1 MKRILAFLITFV
13 MIFSLCA
20 CSNEE
25 DKNTNTTTKIKFS
38 QSVEELQ
45 NLDGQKVEIN
55 GFMSL
60 LSPLNGELIY
70 LMNIPFQSCPYCLP
84 NTSTLSNTI
93 AVKGTNIEFT
103 SQPVKI
109 IGTLKFANYVDAY
122 GYEYGYRIED
132 AEIVELDAKEVSE
145 TMRVYYTLAENS
157 YIEELYAVMSYIDQV
172 ACYQDYGFEA
182 TDFDSFG
189 TIPFPAYSS
198 IHNVVTSL
206 NTNGEYNDYLEMLEL
221 TKETMDK
228 VNTSLEA
235 KDYEHYNG
243 YKDESEQL
251 FTMFNAFINKYEF

>member
-1 MKRILAFLITFV
+1 MKKLLTLVLSLI

-20 CSNEE
+20 CSDKNEQNEE
-25 DKNTNTTTKIKFS
+25 TTTKIKFS
-38 QSVEELQ
+38 QSVEELK
-45 NLDGQKVEIN
+45 NLDGKKVEIN

-84 NTSTLSNTI
+84 NTNTLSNTI
-93 AVKGTNIEFT
+93 AVKGTDIEFT

-109 IGTLKFANYVDAY
+109 TGTLRFANYVDAY

-132 AEIVELDAKEVSE
+132 AEIVELNAEEVSE

-157 YIEELYAVMSYIDQV
+157 YIEEVYAVMSYIDQV
-172 ACYQDYGFEA
+172 ACYQDYGYEV

-198 IHNVVTSL
+198 IHKVVTSL
-206 NTNGEYNDYLEMLEL
+206 NTNGEYNDYLAMLEL
-221 TKETMDK
+221 TKETVDK
-228 VNTSLEA
+228 VNASLEA
-235 KDYEHYNG
+235 KDYEHYND
-243 YKDESEQL
+243 YKETSAQL
-251 FTMFNAFINKYEF
+251 FAMFNDFINKYEF